1 MDIQTVA
8 CPLLHNLSEQTNYGQ
23 VVQISCYALM
33 SCIHILFVDYEEE
46 TLKLKGRIE
55 LLENSLDDND
65 ILIEILKSQI
75 ERYDRKLGSN
85 KMIEL

>member
-1 MDIQTVA
+1 
-8 CPLLHNLSEQTNYGQ
+8 
-23 VVQISCYALM
+23 M

>member
-1 MDIQTVA
+1 
-8 CPLLHNLSEQTNYGQ
+8 
-23 VVQISCYALM
+23 
-33 SCIHILFVDYEEE
+33 VDYEEE

>member
-1 MDIQTVA
+1 M
-8 CPLLHNLSEQTNYGQ
+8 HNLSKQTNYGQ
-23 VVQISCYALM
+23 VVQIGCYALM

-46 TLKLKGRIE
+46 TRKLKDRIE
-55 LLENSLDDND
+55 LLENSLDDNY